1 MEEIVLSAVRAA
13 MMSVKAPSA
22 YDKVYKVRPVV
33 FIQSQV
39 QNKGGSIIKGEKK

>member
-33 FIQSQV
+33 FSH
-39 QNKGGSIIKGEKK
+39 KFKTKEEDR